1 MHAKTETKKDSSL
14 SGQPKKFKLAK
25 SYSVFNFFY
34 YERGPRTLEKTEGRA
49 RQGKRDE
56 QTRRKEG
63 ERSRLE
69 RRRQGRRE

>member
-1 MHAKTETKKDSSL
+1 MYLIFD
-14 SGQPKKFKLAK
+14 
-25 SYSVFNFFY
+25 
-34 YERGPRTLEKTEGRA
+34 YERGPRTLEKAEGRA

-56 QTRRKEG
+56 QARRKEG